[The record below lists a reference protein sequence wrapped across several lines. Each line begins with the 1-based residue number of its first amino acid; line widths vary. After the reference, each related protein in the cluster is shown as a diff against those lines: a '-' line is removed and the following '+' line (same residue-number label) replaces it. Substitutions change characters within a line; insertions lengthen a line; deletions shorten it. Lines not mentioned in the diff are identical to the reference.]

1 VTNLFHRALTLIG
14 IQEFTQV
21 KSHSVAQCVAN
32 RFHIA
37 TSFIIIKEFTQGKSH
52 TVAQCVA
59 NRLHGETSWQST
71 VENIMLIKILKQK
84 VESDFLCT
92 VLNNSY

>member
-1 VTNLFHRALTLIG
+1 
-14 IQEFTQV
+14 
-21 KSHSVAQCVAN
+21 VAN

-71 VENIMLIKILKQK
+71 VENIMLKKLVVHRQGIHAEF
-84 VESDFLCT
+84 VG
-92 VLNNSY
+92 NNP